1 MGPAP
6 RAGGEPMKQRVN
18 RCLHRLSD
26 RDTEAMAAN
35 ELDAI
40 ARGLDADEL
49 PVFLAAVSDT
59 RATDKAPLRRHSLRL
74 LALLVAAHPRDAVAP
89 VVPRLVAAALRRV
102 RDPDSSVRAALVD
115 AARAIAGAAAPPSA
129 PAALGP
135 LADAVLHEQDQCAQL
150 AAALAAAAAVEASAP
165 TADLADYL
173 LALLP
178 RLLKLLRSAAFKA
191 KPALISLI
199 GAASAATDGEGAAT
213 AVPCLRDALAG
224 DDWAA
229 RKAAAEALALLA
241 LEHGDDLAAHKPTC
255 IAVFEAKRFDKVGPL
270 STIIEIFC
278 SWICVFLVDISM
290 FFLTMQVKIVR
301 ESMNRMIE
309 AWKEIPDAEEDV
321 CSSAAS
327 PAQTRSPSLADSASD
342 GRYPADS
349 LGSNS
354 VQSVTKRNML
364 PASRSPPSVSNR
376 RTSPSIRSKKSS
388 PPSRGGGGDVDQAKK
403 YDYRVDVAVAANAT
417 PIRTVTGEKLLKEG
431 NVRARLEA
439 RKMLFQKSGE
449 KGYNKVAGRK
459 SGSRVVPFN
468 GDGDSE
474 ESTEVD
480 DDGAEEVQSD
490 HSEEELQLV
499 HKDEDL
505 SKIRM
510 QLVQIENQQ
519 TNLLDLLQKFMGSSQ
534 NGIRSLETRVNGL
547 EMALDEISR
556 DLAASSGRM
565 PSSEPDMNCC
575 IPSPKF
581 WRKNEGGRYTSRY
594 SVSDLA
600 NHSEESR
607 ASHNKWERQ
616 KFGVQGGFVTNPL
629 AEPNTSYVRSTLV
642 AQEGRRQNSAQYKS
656 R

>member
-6 RAGGEPMKQRVN
+6 REPMKQRVN

-59 RATDKAPLRRHSLRL
+59 RPTDKTPLRRHSLRL

-89 VVPRLVAAALRRV
+89 LVPRLVAAALRRV

-115 AARAIAGAAAPPSA
+115 AARAAGAASPSA

-150 AAALAAAAAVEASAP
+150 SAALAAAAAVEASAP
-165 TADLADYL
+165 TSDLAAYL
-173 LALLP
+173 LPLLP

-199 GAASAATDGEGAAT
+199 GAASAATDGEAAAT

-241 LEHGDDLAAHKPTC
+241 LEHGDDLAAHKPGC
-255 IAVFEAKRFDKVGPL
+255 IAVFEAKRFDK
-270 STIIEIFC
+270 
-278 SWICVFLVDISM
+278 
-290 FFLTMQVKIVR
+290 VKIVR

-309 AWKEIPDAEEDV
+309 AWREIPDMEEDV
-321 CSSAAS
+321 CSSDAPPSQA
-327 PAQTRSPSLADSASD
+327 RSSLTDSASD
-342 GRYPADS
+342 AQYPADS
-349 LGSNS
+349 LGSNF
-354 VQSVTKRNML
+354 VQSVTRRNTM
-364 PASRSPPSVSNR
+364 PASRSPLSDAMRNVSNR
-376 RTSPSIRSKKSS
+376 RSS
-388 PPSRGGGGDVDQAKK
+388 PPSPIRNKKGSSPSRSSDADQAKK
-403 YDYRVDVAVAANAT
+403 YDYKVDVTVAADAT
-417 PIRTVTGEKLLKEG
+417 PIKTVTEEKLLKEG

-449 KGYNKVAGRK
+449 KGYKKLAGLK
-459 SGSRVVPFN
+459 SGSRVVPYN

-474 ESTEVD
+474 KSTEVED
-480 DDGAEEVQSD
+480 R
-490 HSEEELQLV
+490 SEEFQSEEPEEFESA

-565 PSSEPDMNCC
+565 PNSEPDMNSCC
-575 IPSPKF
+575 ILSPKF
-581 WRKNEGGRYTSRY
+581 WRRNEGGRYSSRY
-594 SVSDLA
+594 PVTDIA
-600 NHSEESR
+600 NYSEESR
-607 ASHNKWERQ
+607 TSSHKWERQ

-642 AQEGRRQNSAQYKS
+642 AQEGRRHNSAQYKA

>member
-89 VVPRLVAAALRRV
+89 LVPRLVAAALRRV

-115 AARAIAGAAAPPSA
+115 AARAIAGAAAPPAA

-241 LEHGDDLAAHKPTC
+241 LEHGDDLAAHKPSC
-255 IAVFEAKRFDKVGPL
+255 IAVFEAKRFDK
-270 STIIEIFC
+270 
-278 SWICVFLVDISM
+278 
-290 FFLTMQVKIVR
+290 VKIVR

-309 AWKEIPDAEEDV
+309 AWREIPDAEEDV
-321 CSSAAS
+321 CSSGAS

-388 PPSRGGGGDVDQAKK
+388 PPSRGCGGGVDQAKK
-403 YDYRVDVAVAANAT
+403 CDYKVDVAVAADAT

-474 ESTEVD
+474 ESTEVE
-480 DDGAEEVQSD
+480 DDGPEEVQSD
-490 HSEEELQLV
+490 HSSEELQLV

-594 SVSDLA
+594 PVSDLA

-607 ASHNKWERQ
+607 ASSKWERQ

-642 AQEGRRQNSAQYKS
+642 AQEGRRQNSAQYKA
-656 R
+656 RTR

>member
-49 PVFLAAVSDT
+49 PLFLAAVCHGQG
-59 RATDKAPLRRHSLRL
+59 AAAAPL
-74 LALLVAAHPRDAVAP
+74 AAPA
-89 VVPRLVAAALRRV
+89 
-102 RDPDSSVRAALVD
+102 RAARRRPPARRRGAARAQARRRRAAPGARPGLA
-115 AARAIAGAAAPPSA
+115 AARAIAGAAAPSA

-165 TADLADYL
+165 TSDLADYL

-241 LEHGDDLAAHKPTC
+241 LEHGDDLSAHKPSC
-255 IAVFEAKRFDKVGPL
+255 IAVFEAKRFDK
-270 STIIEIFC
+270 
-278 SWICVFLVDISM
+278 
-290 FFLTMQVKIVR
+290 VKIVR

-309 AWKEIPDAEEDV
+309 AWREIPDLEEDV
-321 CSSAAS
+321 CSSGAS
-327 PAQTRSPSLADSASD
+327 PAQTRSSSLTDSASD

-388 PPSRGGGGDVDQAKK
+388 PPSRGGDVT
-403 YDYRVDVAVAANAT
+403 VAADAT
-417 PIRTVTGEKLLKEG
+417 PTKTVTGEKLLKEG

-459 SGSRVVPFN
+459 SGSRVVPYN

-474 ESTEVD
+474 ESTEVE
-480 DDGAEEVQSD
+480 DDGPEEFQSD
-490 HSEEELQLV
+490 NSDELQLV

-581 WRKNEGGRYTSRY
+581 WRKNDGGRYTSRY
-594 SVSDLA
+594 PVSDLA
-600 NHSEESR
+600 NHSEEVR
-607 ASHNKWERQ
+607 ASHKWERQ
-616 KFGVQGGFVTNPL
+616 KFGVQGRQE
-629 AEPNTSYVRSTLV
+629 AEFSPIQVEVGRVRGDKDAPS
-642 AQEGRRQNSAQYKS
+642 ES
-656 R
+656 

>member
-6 RAGGEPMKQRVN
+6 REPMKQRVN
-18 RCLHRLSD
+18 RCLLRLSD

-59 RATDKAPLRRHSLRL
+59 RPTDKTPLRRHSLRL

-89 VVPRLVAAALRRV
+89 LVPRLVAAALRRV

-115 AARAIAGAAAPPSA
+115 AARAAGAASPSA

-135 LADAVLHEQDQCAQL
+135 LANAVLHEQEQCAQL

-165 TADLADYL
+165 TSDLAAYL
-173 LALLP
+173 LPLLP

-199 GAASAATDGEGAAT
+199 GAASAATDGEAAAT

-241 LEHGDDLAAHKPTC
+241 LEHGDDLAAHKPSC
-255 IAVFEAKRFDKVGPL
+255 IAVFETKRFDK
-270 STIIEIFC
+270 
-278 SWICVFLVDISM
+278 
-290 FFLTMQVKIVR
+290 VKIVR

-309 AWKEIPDAEEDV
+309 AWREIPDKEEDV
-321 CSSAAS
+321 CSSDAPPSQA
-327 PAQTRSPSLADSASD
+327 RSSLTDSASD
-342 GRYPADS
+342 ARYPADS

-354 VQSVTKRNML
+354 VQSITRRNTM
-364 PASRSPPSVSNR
+364 PASRSPPSDALRNVSNR
-376 RTSPSIRSKKSS
+376 RSS
-388 PPSRGGGGDVDQAKK
+388 PPSRIGNKKGSSPSRSSHADQAKK
-403 YDYRVDVAVAANAT
+403 YDYKVDVTVAADAT
-417 PIRTVTGEKLLKEG
+417 PVKTVTEEKLLKEG

-449 KGYNKVAGRK
+449 KGYKKLAGLK
-459 SGSRVVPFN
+459 SGSRVVPYN

-474 ESTEVD
+474 DSTEVE
-480 DDGAEEVQSD
+480 DGPEEFQPEEPEEAESA
-490 HSEEELQLV
+490 

-556 DLAASSGRM
+556 EMAASSGRM
-565 PSSEPDMNCC
+565 PNSEPGMNSCC

-581 WRKNEGGRYTSRY
+581 WRRNDGGRYSSRY
-594 SVSDLA
+594 PVTDIA
-600 NHSEESR
+600 NYSGESR
-607 ASHNKWERQ
+607 TSHKWERQ

-629 AEPNTSYVRSTLV
+629 AEPNASFVRSTLV
-642 AQEGRRQNSAQYKS
+642 AQEGRRHNSAQYKA

>member
-1 MGPAP
+1 
-6 RAGGEPMKQRVN
+6 MKQRVN
-18 RCLHRLSD
+18 RCLLRLSD

-40 ARGLDADEL
+40 ARGLDAEEL
-49 PVFLAAVSDT
+49 PAFLAAVSDT
-59 RATDKAPLRRHSLRL
+59 RPTDKTSLRRHSLRL

-89 VVPRLVAAALRRV
+89 LVPRLVAAALRRV

-115 AARAIAGAAAPPSA
+115 AARAAGSAAPSA
-129 PAALGP
+129 PDALGP

-165 TADLADYL
+165 TSDLAAYL
-173 LALLP
+173 LPLLP
-178 RLLKLLRSAAFKA
+178 RLLKLLRGAAFKA

-199 GAASAATDGEGAAT
+199 GAASAATDAEAAAT

-241 LEHGDDLAAHKPTC
+241 LEHGDDLAAHKPSC
-255 IAVFEAKRFDKVGPL
+255 IAVFEAKRFDK
-270 STIIEIFC
+270 
-278 SWICVFLVDISM
+278 
-290 FFLTMQVKIVR
+290 VKIVR

-309 AWKEIPDAEEDV
+309 AWREIPDAEEDV
-321 CSSAAS
+321 CSSDAPPSQARSSLTDGAS
-327 PAQTRSPSLADSASD
+327 A
-342 GRYPADS
+342 ADS

-354 VQSVTKRNML
+354 VQSVTKRNMM
-364 PASRSPPSVSNR
+364 PASRSPPSDALPNVGNR
-376 RTSPSIRSKKSS
+376 RRSPPSIRSKKSS
-388 PPSRGGGGDVDQAKK
+388 PPSPSRGGDVEQPRK
-403 YDYRVDVAVAANAT
+403 YDYKVNVTVAADAT
-417 PIRTVTGEKLLKEG
+417 PIKTVTEEKLLKEG

-439 RKMLFQKSGE
+439 RKMLFQKSGD
-449 KGYNKVAGRK
+449 KGYKKLAGLK
-459 SGSRVVPFN
+459 SGSRVVPYN

-474 ESTEVD
+474 ESNEVE
-480 DDGAEEVQSD
+480 DGPEEFQSP
-490 HSEEELQLV
+490 EELQSDEPEEFESA

-556 DLAASSGRM
+556 DLAVSSGRM
-565 PSSEPDMNCC
+565 PSSEPDMNSCC

-581 WRKNEGGRYTSRY
+581 WRRNDGGRYSSRY
-594 SVSDLA
+594 PVADIA
-600 NHSEESR
+600 NYSEESR
-607 ASHNKWERQ
+607 TSSHKWERQ
-616 KFGVQGGFVTNPL
+616 KYGVHGGFVTNPL
-629 AEPNTSYVRSTLV
+629 AEPNTSYLRSTVV

>member
-1 MGPAP
+1 
-6 RAGGEPMKQRVN
+6 MKQRVN

-49 PVFLAAVSDT
+49 PLFLAAVCHGQG
-59 RATDKAPLRRHSLRL
+59 ATAAPL
-74 LALLVAAHPRDAVAP
+74 AAPA
-89 VVPRLVAAALRRV
+89 
-102 RDPDSSVRAALVD
+102 RAARRRPPARRRG
-115 AARAIAGAAAPPSA
+115 AARAQARRRRTATSARSSPPRSRRRPPSRPPPRPPTSPTTSSRSSRASSSYSAAPPSR
-129 PAALGP
+129 PSLRSSP
-135 LADAVLHEQDQCAQL
+135 S
-150 AAALAAAAAVEASAP
+150 SAP
-165 TADLADYL
+165 
-173 LALLP
+173 P
-178 RLLKLLRSAAFKA
+178 RQPPTTS
-191 KPALISLI
+191 
-199 GAASAATDGEGAAT
+199 AAT
-213 AVPCLRDALAG
+213 AVPCLHDALAG

-241 LEHGDDLAAHKPTC
+241 LEHGDDLSAHKPSC
-255 IAVFEAKRFDKVGPL
+255 IAVFEAKRFDK
-270 STIIEIFC
+270 
-278 SWICVFLVDISM
+278 
-290 FFLTMQVKIVR
+290 VKIVR

-309 AWKEIPDAEEDV
+309 AWREIPDLEEDV
-321 CSSAAS
+321 CSSGAS
-327 PAQTRSPSLADSASD
+327 PAQTRSSSLTDSASD
-342 GRYPADS
+342 GRYQLIPLA
-349 LGSNS
+349 
-354 VQSVTKRNML
+354 
-364 PASRSPPSVSNR
+364 PIP
-376 RTSPSIRSKKSS
+376 SKKSS
-388 PPSRGGGGDVDQAKK
+388 PPSRGGDVT
-403 YDYRVDVAVAANAT
+403 VAADAT
-417 PIRTVTGEKLLKEG
+417 PTKTVTGEKLLKEG

-459 SGSRVVPFN
+459 SGSRVVPYN

-474 ESTEVD
+474 ESTEVE
-480 DDGAEEVQSD
+480 DDGPEEFQSD
-490 HSEEELQLV
+490 NSDELQLV

-581 WRKNEGGRYTSRY
+581 WRKNDGGRYTSRY
-594 SVSDLA
+594 PVSDLA
-600 NHSEESR
+600 NHSEEVR
-607 ASHNKWERQ
+607 ASHKWERQ
-616 KFGVQGGFVTNPL
+616 KFGVQGRQE
-629 AEPNTSYVRSTLV
+629 AEFSPIQVEVGRVRGDKDAPS
-642 AQEGRRQNSAQYKS
+642 ES
-656 R
+656 

>member
-1 MGPAP
+1 MRRLRQDLYPLPSIFPFLFSHPPPPRYLVPATPSLPFCTTPSPPPPAESTGSATTTTTCFSSSLWRRRRPSYSRTVGGSRRQRAMGPAP
-6 RAGGEPMKQRVN
+6 RAVEPVKQRVN
-18 RCLHRLSD
+18 RCLLRLSD

-59 RATDKAPLRRHSLRL
+59 RPTDKTPLRRHSLRL

-89 VVPRLVAAALRRV
+89 LVPRLVAAALRRV

-115 AARAIAGAAAPPSA
+115 AARAVGAASPSP

-165 TADLADYL
+165 TSDLAAYL

-199 GAASAATDGEGAAT
+199 GAASAATDGEAAAT

-241 LEHGDDLAAHKPTC
+241 LEHGDDLAAHKPSC
-255 IAVFEAKRFDKVGPL
+255 IAVFEAKRFDK
-270 STIIEIFC
+270 
-278 SWICVFLVDISM
+278 
-290 FFLTMQVKIVR
+290 VKIVR

-309 AWKEIPDAEEDV
+309 AWREIPDMEEDV
-321 CSSAAS
+321 CSSDARPSSLS
-327 PAQTRSPSLADSASD
+327 PARTSLTDGASD

-349 LGSNS
+349 PGSNS
-354 VQSVTKRNML
+354 VKSVTRRNL
-364 PASRSPPSVSNR
+364 PPASRSPPSDALRNVSNR
-376 RTSPSIRSKKSS
+376 RTSPSSLRNKKNS
-388 PPSRGGGGDVDQAKK
+388 PPSRRDVDNK
-403 YDYRVDVAVAANAT
+403 VGVSVAPDAT
-417 PIRTVTGEKLLKEG
+417 PIKTVTEEKLLKDG

-449 KGYNKVAGRK
+449 KGYKKLAGLK
-459 SGSRVVPFN
+459 SGSRVVPYN
-468 GDGDSE
+468 GDDDSE
-474 ESTEVD
+474 ETTEVE
-480 DDGAEEVQSD
+480 DGSSEFQSD
-490 HSEEELQLV
+490 VPEELPSDGPEEFESA

-510 QLVQIENQQ
+510 QLAQIEYQQ
-519 TNLLDLLQKFMGSSQ
+519 TNLLDLLQK
-534 NGIRSLETRVNGL
+534 
-547 EMALDEISR
+547 
-556 DLAASSGRM
+556 
-565 PSSEPDMNCC
+565 
-575 IPSPKF
+575 
-581 WRKNEGGRYTSRY
+581 
-594 SVSDLA
+594 
-600 NHSEESR
+600 
-607 ASHNKWERQ
+607 
-616 KFGVQGGFVTNPL
+616 
-629 AEPNTSYVRSTLV
+629 TLPTIF
-642 AQEGRRQNSAQYKS
+642 
-656 R
+656 

>member
-49 PVFLAAVSDT
+49 PLFLAAVSDT

-89 VVPRLVAAALRRV
+89 LVPRLVAAALRRV

-165 TADLADYL
+165 TSDLADYL

-241 LEHGDDLAAHKPTC
+241 LEHGDDLSAHKPSC
-255 IAVFEAKRFDKVGPL
+255 IAVFEAKRFDK
-270 STIIEIFC
+270 
-278 SWICVFLVDISM
+278 
-290 FFLTMQVKIVR
+290 VKIVR

-309 AWKEIPDAEEDV
+309 AWREIPDLEEDV
-321 CSSAAS
+321 CSSGAS
-327 PAQTRSPSLADSASD
+327 PAQTRSSSLTDSASD

-388 PPSRGGGGDVDQAKK
+388 PPSRGGDVT
-403 YDYRVDVAVAANAT
+403 VAADAT
-417 PIRTVTGEKLLKEG
+417 PTKTVTGEKLLKEG

-459 SGSRVVPFN
+459 SGSRVVPYN

-474 ESTEVD
+474 ESTEVE
-480 DDGAEEVQSD
+480 DDGPEEFQSD
-490 HSEEELQLV
+490 NSDELQLV

-581 WRKNEGGRYTSRY
+581 WRKNDGGRYISRY
-594 SVSDLA
+594 PVSDLA
-600 NHSEESR
+600 NHSEEVR
-607 ASHNKWERQ
+607 ASHKWERQ

-629 AEPNTSYVRSTLV
+629 AESPNTSYVRSTLV

>member
-1 MGPAP
+1 STRDATSPPNPTPRRHHPPSPRLRRVHRLGSLPPAAPPPPPSSLRGADAKLGHSRQVRPRPRAMGPAP
-6 RAGGEPMKQRVN
+6 RTGGEPMKQRVN

-89 VVPRLVAAALRRV
+89 LVPRLVAAALRRV

-199 GAASAATDGEGAAT
+199 GAASAATDSEGAAT
-213 AVPCLRDALAG
+213 AVPCLRDALGG

-241 LEHGDDLAAHKPTC
+241 LEHGDDLAAHKPSC
-255 IAVFEAKRFDKVGPL
+255 IAVFEAKRFDKVGPS
-270 STIIEIFC
+270 STIVEIFC
-278 SWICVFLVDISM
+278 SWICFLLVDISRL
-290 FFLTMQVKIVR
+290 FLAMQVKIVR

-327 PAQTRSPSLADSASD
+327 PAQTRSPSLA
-342 GRYPADS
+342 
-349 LGSNS
+349 
-354 VQSVTKRNML
+354 
-364 PASRSPPSVSNR
+364 
-376 RTSPSIRSKKSS
+376 
-388 PPSRGGGGDVDQAKK
+388 GDVTS
-403 YDYRVDVAVAANAT
+403 V
-417 PIRTVTGEKLLKEG
+417 LLEI
-431 NVRARLEA
+431 
-439 RKMLFQKSGE
+439 
-449 KGYNKVAGRK
+449 
-459 SGSRVVPFN
+459 
-468 GDGDSE
+468 
-474 ESTEVD
+474 
-480 DDGAEEVQSD
+480 
-490 HSEEELQLV
+490 
-499 HKDEDL
+499 L
-505 SKIRM
+505 SKLFSI
-510 QLVQIENQQ
+510 VW
-519 TNLLDLLQKFMGSSQ
+519 TLD
-534 NGIRSLETRVNGL
+534 
-547 EMALDEISR
+547 
-556 DLAASSGRM
+556 
-565 PSSEPDMNCC
+565 
-575 IPSPKF
+575 
-581 WRKNEGGRYTSRY
+581 
-594 SVSDLA
+594 
-600 NHSEESR
+600 
-607 ASHNKWERQ
+607 
-616 KFGVQGGFVTNPL
+616 
-629 AEPNTSYVRSTLV
+629 
-642 AQEGRRQNSAQYKS
+642 
-656 R
+656 

>member
-6 RAGGEPMKQRVN
+6 REPMKQRVN
-18 RCLHRLSD
+18 RCLLRLSD

-59 RATDKAPLRRHSLRL
+59 RPTDKTPLRRHSLRL
-74 LALLVAAHPRDAVAP
+74 LAVLVAAHPRDAVAP
-89 VVPRLVAAALRRV
+89 LVPRLVAAALRRV

-115 AARAIAGAAAPPSA
+115 AARAAGAASPSA
-129 PAALGP
+129 PLALGP

-150 AAALAAAAAVEASAP
+150 SAALAAAAAVEASAP
-165 TADLADYL
+165 TSDLAAYL
-173 LALLP
+173 LPLLP

-199 GAASAATDGEGAAT
+199 GAASAATDGEAAAT

-241 LEHGDDLAAHKPTC
+241 LEHGDDLAAHKPSC
-255 IAVFEAKRFDKVGPL
+255 IAVFEAKRFDK
-270 STIIEIFC
+270 
-278 SWICVFLVDISM
+278 
-290 FFLTMQVKIVR
+290 VKIVR

-309 AWKEIPDAEEDV
+309 AWREIPDMEEDV
-321 CSSAAS
+321 CSSDAPPSQA
-327 PAQTRSPSLADSASD
+327 RSSTTDSASD
-342 GRYPADS
+342 ARYPADS

-354 VQSVTKRNML
+354 VKSVTKRNML
-364 PASRSPPSVSNR
+364 PASRSPPSDASRNVSNR
-376 RTSPSIRSKKSS
+376 RTSPPSIRNKKSS
-388 PPSRGGGGDVDQAKK
+388 SPSRGGCDADQAKK
-403 YDYRVDVAVAANAT
+403 YDYKVDVTVAPDAT
-417 PIRTVTGEKLLKEG
+417 PIKTVTEEKLLKEG

-449 KGYNKVAGRK
+449 KGYKKLAGHK
-459 SGSRVVPFN
+459 SGSRVVPYN
-468 GDGDSE
+468 GDDADSE
-474 ESTEVD
+474 ETTVVE
-480 DDGAEEVQSD
+480 DGSEEFQSD
-490 HSEEELQLV
+490 EPEEFESA

-519 TNLLDLLQKFMGSSQ
+519 TNLLDLLQRFMGSSQ

-547 EMALDEISR
+547 ELALDEISR

-565 PSSEPDMNCC
+565 PNSEPDMNSCC
-575 IPSPKF
+575 ILSPKF
-581 WRKNEGGRYTSRY
+581 WRKNDGGRYSSRY
-594 SVSDLA
+594 AVTDIA
-600 NHSEESR
+600 NYPEESR
-607 ASHNKWERQ
+607 TTQKWERQ

-629 AEPNTSYVRSTLV
+629 AETNTSSYLRSSVV
-642 AQEGRRQNSAQYKS
+642 AHEGRRQNSAQYKS

>member
-1 MGPAP
+1 MVTRTDMSPTQFFAGLGSGSSFFLVEATKIHQPEQP
-6 RAGGEPMKQRVN
+6 GHRAGVINKQ
-18 RCLHRLSD
+18 
-26 RDTEAMAAN
+26 T
-35 ELDAI
+35 
-40 ARGLDADEL
+40 DADYR
-49 PVFLAAVSDT
+49 AVRIQEDEGNQMSQT
-59 RATDKAPLRRHSLRL
+59 ILVRRES
-74 LALLVAAHPRDAVAP
+74 
-89 VVPRLVAAALRRV
+89 
-102 RDPDSSVRAALVD
+102 
-115 AARAIAGAAAPPSA
+115 
-129 PAALGP
+129 
-135 LADAVLHEQDQCAQL
+135 
-150 AAALAAAAAVEASAP
+150 
-165 TADLADYL
+165 
-173 LALLP
+173 
-178 RLLKLLRSAAFKA
+178 KLQ
-191 KPALISLI
+191 
-199 GAASAATDGEGAAT
+199 
-213 AVPCLRDALAG
+213 
-224 DDWAA
+224 

-241 LEHGDDLAAHKPTC
+241 LEHGDDLAAHKPSC
-255 IAVFEAKRFDKVGPL
+255 IAVFEAKRFDK
-270 STIIEIFC
+270 
-278 SWICVFLVDISM
+278 
-290 FFLTMQVKIVR
+290 VKIVR

-309 AWKEIPDAEEDV
+309 AWREIPDAEEDV
-321 CSSAAS
+321 CSSGAS

-388 PPSRGGGGDVDQAKK
+388 PPSRGCGGGVDQAKK
-403 YDYRVDVAVAANAT
+403 CDYKVDVAVAADAT

-474 ESTEVD
+474 ESTEVE
-480 DDGAEEVQSD
+480 DDGLEEVQSD
-490 HSEEELQLV
+490 HSSEELQLV

-519 TNLLDLLQKFMGSSQ
+519 TNLLDLLQLLKGITVNRGWDGSLNLEFHIKLKTHLMKFMGSSQ

-594 SVSDLA
+594 PVSDLA

-607 ASHNKWERQ
+607 ASSKWERQ

-642 AQEGRRQNSAQYKS
+642 AQEGRRQNSAQYKAS
-656 R
+656 HLAIDVFPWCPFYAGRVRRDKNAPSEA

>member
-6 RAGGEPMKQRVN
+6 REPMKQRVN

-59 RATDKAPLRRHSLRL
+59 RPTDKTPLRRHSLRL

-89 VVPRLVAAALRRV
+89 LVPRLVAAALRRV

-115 AARAIAGAAAPPSA
+115 AARAAGAASPSA

-150 AAALAAAAAVEASAP
+150 SAALAAAAAVEASAP
-165 TADLADYL
+165 TSDLAAYL
-173 LALLP
+173 LPLLP
-178 RLLKLLRSAAFKA
+178 RLLKLLRGAAFKA

-199 GAASAATDGEGAAT
+199 GAASAATDAEAAAT

-241 LEHGDDLAAHKPTC
+241 LEHGDDLAAHKPGC
-255 IAVFEAKRFDKVGPL
+255 IAVFEAKRFDK
-270 STIIEIFC
+270 
-278 SWICVFLVDISM
+278 
-290 FFLTMQVKIVR
+290 VKIVR

-309 AWKEIPDAEEDV
+309 AWREIPDMEEDV
-321 CSSAAS
+321 CSSDAPPS
-327 PAQTRSPSLADSASD
+327 QPRSSLTDSASSD
-342 GRYPADS
+342 ARYPADS
-349 LGSNS
+349 LGFNS
-354 VQSVTKRNML
+354 VQSVTRRNTL
-364 PASRSPPSVSNR
+364 PASRSPPSDAMRNVNNR
-376 RTSPSIRSKKSS
+376 RSCPPSPIRNKKGSSPSRSSEA
-388 PPSRGGGGDVDQAKK
+388 GQAKK
-403 YDYRVDVAVAANAT
+403 YDYKVDVTVAADAT
-417 PIRTVTGEKLLKEG
+417 PIKAVTEEKLLKEG

-449 KGYNKVAGRK
+449 KGYKKLAGIK
-459 SGSRVVPFN
+459 SGSRVVPYN

-474 ESTEVD
+474 ESTEVED
-480 DDGAEEVQSD
+480 RPEEFQ
-490 HSEEELQLV
+490 SEEPEELESA

-556 DLAASSGRM
+556 DMAASSGRM
-565 PSSEPDMNCC
+565 PNSEPGMNSCC

-581 WRKNEGGRYTSRY
+581 WRRNDGGRYSSRY
-594 SVSDLA
+594 PVTDIA
-600 NHSEESR
+600 NYSGDSKT
-607 ASHNKWERQ
+607 SHMWERQ
-616 KFGVQGGFVTNPL
+616 KFGVHGGFVTNPL
-629 AEPNTSYVRSTLV
+629 AEPNASFVRSTL
-642 AQEGRRQNSAQYKS
+642 AQEGRRHNSAQYKA

>member
-49 PVFLAAVSDT
+49 PLFLAAVSDT

-89 VVPRLVAAALRRV
+89 LVPRLVAAALRRV

-115 AARAIAGAAAPPSA
+115 AARAIAGAAAPPAA

-135 LADAVLHEQDQCAQL
+135 LAHAVLHEQDQCAQL

-199 GAASAATDGEGAAT
+199 GAASAATDGEGAAA

-241 LEHGDDLAAHKPTC
+241 LEHGDDLAAHKPSC
-255 IAVFEAKRFDKVGPL
+255 IAVFEAKRFDKVK
-270 STIIEIFC
+270 T
-278 SWICVFLVDISM
+278 
-290 FFLTMQVKIVR
+290 VR

-309 AWKEIPDAEEDV
+309 AWREIPDAEEDV
-321 CSSAAS
+321 CSSGAS

-403 YDYRVDVAVAANAT
+403 CDYKVDVAVAAEDAT

-449 KGYNKVAGRK
+449 EGYNKVAGRK

-480 DDGAEEVQSD
+480 DDGPEEVQSD
-490 HSEEELQLV
+490 HSSEELQLV

-594 SVSDLA
+594 PV
-600 NHSEESR
+600 SEESR
-607 ASHNKWERQ
+607 ASDKWERQ
-616 KFGVQGGFVTNPL
+616 KFGVEGGFVTNPL
-629 AEPNTSYVRSTLV
+629 AEQNTSYVRSTLV